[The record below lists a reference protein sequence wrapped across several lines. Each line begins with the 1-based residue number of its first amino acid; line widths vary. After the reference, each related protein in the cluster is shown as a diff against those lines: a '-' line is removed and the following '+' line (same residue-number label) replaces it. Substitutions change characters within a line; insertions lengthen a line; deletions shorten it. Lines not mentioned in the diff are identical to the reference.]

1 MMRCRL
7 RGKYYRLK
15 FSKLERPLLGLCDW
29 DKRTITICNQLDGE
43 LELDVIIHELL
54 HACQPDIEEH
64 AIDQTA
70 TDIARVLTRIG
81 YRRDEI

>member
-1 MMRCRL
+1 MRCRL

-15 FSKLERPLLGLCDW
+15 FAKLERPLLGLCDW

-54 HACQPDIEEH
+54 HACQPDQNEE
-64 AIDQTA
+64 AIDRTA
-70 TDIARVLTRIG
+70 TDIARVLTRLG
-81 YRRDEI
+81 YRREET

>member
-1 MMRCRL
+1 MRCRL

-15 FSKLERPLLGLCDW
+15 FAKLERPLLCLCDW
-29 DKRTITICNQLDGE
+29 DKRTITICNQLGGE

-64 AIDQTA
+64 AIDATA
-70 TDIARVLTRIG
+70 TDIARVLTRLG
-81 YRRDEI
+81 YRRDNS